1 MKPPINTIK
10 LFYYVLGL
18 LISLSSYSKTKI
30 NCETFDS
37 IRAIFNHV
45 NTPNKDFR
53 YLELTL
59 EQPRIDF
66 NGINSYIDFGD
77 VHDLTSTFTLEA
89 WILQET
95 AVSNG
100 SIISKGNIK
109 AGNKTGYQLAVI
121 NNYPNI
127 IWYNASGAALV
138 NLTSQYPITN
148 NKWYH
153 VSATF
158 NGVSIKLYIDGIIV
172 NEVSISTAPLDT
184 AEPFL
189 IGASYDSDTPSN
201 PKNYFNG
208 FIDEVKIWNVDLTEQ
223 QIRDAMNQEIE
234 QNGTNVKGKVTQLD
248 ISNGLSWLNLK
259 GYYPMN
265 ANTAD
270 DASGNNIDGVKKNT
284 TTLELQNAPLP
295 YTTKANG
302 SWTDTTASTPWTHGD
317 TVWNLPNGLGVD
329 GTTPVDWNI
338 VTTSHNI
345 SSGDKNITLSGLI
358 TDAAGTKLSIADP
371 NNPLDETNTGRSL
384 RVTNYLKLI
393 GDIDLVGESQLLQDQ
408 GSILDVSSS
417 GKLERDQQGTK
428 DLYTYNYWSSPVGLS
443 NTTSNNNS
451 FKLSDNILKNGTI
464 SAAPNNITFLT
475 SGYNGSVSG
484 TNISI
489 ADYWIWKFANNLS
502 NSYSAWQHIRRSGTI
517 KIGEGFTMK
526 GVESSPTSLGSTQNY
541 TFYGKPNNGDI
552 ALNINEGNGYLIGNP
567 YPSALDANQFIIDN
581 DETLGGTGS
590 ATGTLYFWQHWGGG
604 SHVLAE
610 YKGGYASYTLA
621 GGSPAPFMGTPPPGL
636 IKRPGRYIPV
646 AQAFFVTAKT
656 TGTIK
661 FNNGQ
666 RVYQNENGI
675 TSLFVKPG
683 FTKQSKASAKNDI
696 ADSRTKLRLGFNS
709 VNNIRR
715 QILVTADPATTC
727 GYDWGYEAPYIDN
740 LIDDMYWMIE
750 GEKYTIQGINEICES
765 TVMAIGIHTKNDG
778 YNSINLDSL
787 ENAPDNMNVIIHDK
801 TLNTSHNLTES
812 SYNTYLPAGE
822 YLNRF
827 AISVSSKELL
837 ANATIESTIFEAY
850 YSNETKSIIIH
861 NPNQKTI
868 KSTEVLNIL
877 GQTIQNFASTSNQN
891 LIEYKPQQISPGA
904 YIIQIKSDSGI
915 ISKKVLIK

>member
-1 MKPPINTIK
+1 MKAPTNAIK

-30 NCETFDS
+30 NYEIFDS
-37 IRAIFNHV
+37 KRAIFNYV
-45 NTPNKDFR
+45 KTPNKDFKF
-53 YLELTL
+53 LELTL

-95 AVSNG
+95 TVSNG
-100 SIISKGNIK
+100 SIISKGNLK
-109 AGNKTGYQLAVI
+109 AGNKSGYQLSVI

-127 IWYNASGAALV
+127 TWYNASGTALV

-158 NGVSIKLYIDGIIV
+158 NGTSAKLYIDCLMV
-172 NEVSISTAPLDT
+172 NEVNISIAPLDNT
-184 AEPFL
+184 EPFL
-189 IGASYDSDTPSN
+189 IGANYDSDTPTT

-208 FIDEVKIWNVDLTEQ
+208 YIDEVKIWNIALTEQ
-223 QIRDAMNQEIE
+223 QLRDTLNQEIE
-234 QNGTNVKGKVTQLD
+234 QNGTNVKGKITQLD
-248 ISNGLSWLNLK
+248 ISNSLSWLNLK

-270 DASGNNIDGVKKNT
+270 DASGNNIHGVKQNIS
-284 TTLELQNAPLP
+284 TLELQNAPLP
-295 YTTKANG
+295 YTTKVNG
-302 SWTDTTASTPWTHGD
+302 NWTDSTATTPWTHGD
-317 TVWNLPNGLGVD
+317 TVWNLPNSAGVD
-329 GTTPVDWNI
+329 GITPIEWNI
-338 VTTSHNI
+338 VVTSHNI

-358 TDAAGTKLSIADP
+358 TDAPGTKFSIADP
-371 NNPLDETNTGRSL
+371 NDALDETNTGRSL
-384 RVTNYLKLI
+384 RVTKYLKLI

-428 DLYTYNYWSSPVGLS
+428 DLHTYNYWSSPVGLS
-443 NTTSNNNS
+443 NTSSNNNS
-451 FKLSDNILKNGTI
+451 FKLSDNIIKNGTI

-475 SGYNGSVSG
+475 SGYNGCVSG

-552 ALNINEGNGYLIGNP
+552 TLNINEGNDYLIGNP

-590 ATGTLYFWQHWGGG
+590 STGTLYFWQHWGGG

-610 YKGGYASYTLA
+610 YKGGYASYTLS
-621 GGSPAPFMGTPPPGL
+621 GGSPAPFMGIPPPGL
-636 IKRPGRYIPV
+636 IKRPGRFIPV
-646 AQAFFVTAKT
+646 AQAFFVTAET

-683 FTKQSKASAKNDI
+683 SIKQRNISDKNNN
-696 ADSRTKLRLGFNS
+696 ADTRTKLRLGFSS

-715 QILVTADPATTC
+715 QILVTADPVTTC

-750 GEKYTIQGINEICES
+750 DKKYTIQGINEICES
-765 TVMAIGIHTKNDG
+765 TVMALGIHTKNDG

-787 ENAPDNMNVIIHDK
+787 ENAPDNLNVIIHDK

-812 SYNTYLPAGE
+812 SFNTYLPAGE

-827 AISVSSKELL
+827 EVSFSSKQLL
-837 ANATIESTIFEAY
+837 ANETFESQIFETY

-861 NPNQKTI
+861 NPNQETI
-868 KSTEVLNIL
+868 KYTEVLNIL
-877 GQTIQNFASTSNQN
+877 GQTVQNFDAASNQN
-891 LIEYKPQQISPGA
+891 LIEYKPQHINPGA
-904 YIIQIKSDSGI
+904 YIIKIKSDSGI
-915 ISKKVLIK
+915 ISKKILIK